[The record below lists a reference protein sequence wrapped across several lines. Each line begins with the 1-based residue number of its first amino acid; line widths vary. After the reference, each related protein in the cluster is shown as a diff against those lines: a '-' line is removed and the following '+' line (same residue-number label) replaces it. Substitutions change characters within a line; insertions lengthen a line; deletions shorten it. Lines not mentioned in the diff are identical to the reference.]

1 MKSLAIITLLLC
13 SCSSLAQSKKEIIEI
28 STSAVCGMCE
38 ETIEEHFMFEKGVRY
53 ADLKLKENVLY
64 IKYNPKKT
72 NPATLRKSLTNIGYD
87 ADELLANKKAYE
99 NLALC
104 CKKGS
109 KCEH

>member
-1 MKSLAIITLLLC
+1 MKLLLITLTLAT
-13 SCSSLAQSKKEIIEI
+13 SVVSAQSKKEIIEI

-64 IKYNPKKT
+64 IEYNPKKT

>member
-1 MKSLAIITLLLC
+1 MKLLLFLLVIT
-13 SCSSLAQSKKEIIEI
+13 SSAVHAQSKKEKLEI

-38 ETIEEHFMFEKGVRY
+38 DTIEEHFMFEKGVRF

-64 IKYNPKKT
+64 IEYNPKKT
-72 NPATLRKSLTNIGYD
+72 NPTTLRKALTNIGYD
-87 ADELLANKKAYE
+87 ADKLPANEEAYE

-109 KCEH
+109 KCAH

>member
-1 MKSLAIITLLLC
+1 MKTLL
-13 SCSSLAQSKKEIIEI
+13 SSLVVFICLGGFAQSKKEIIEI

-38 ETIEEHFMFEKGVRY
+38 DTIEEHFMFEKGVRY

-64 IKYNPKKT
+64 IEYNPKKT
-72 NPATLRKSLTNIGYD
+72 NPTTLRKALTNIGYD
-87 ADELLANKKAYE
+87 ADKLVANQEAYTK
-99 NLALC
+99 LPPC